1 MTYSQ
6 RMSGGA
12 SLSDLL
18 YLEQQIEQIKE
29 ERSAAV
35 DQLKQYEQEWRR
47 IQSGVGEGKEG
58 AETGDEQSIS
68 KKLKDTQTQVSS
80 LTRQL
85 DELEAALDELV
96 D

>member
-6 RMSGGA
+6 RMTGGA

-18 YLEQQIEQIKE
+18 YLEQQIDQIKE
-29 ERSAAV
+29 ERSAAI
-35 DQLKQYEQEWRR
+35 DQLKQYEQEWSR

-58 AETGDEQSIS
+58 AETEEGQSIS

-85 DELEAALDELV
+85 DELETALDELV